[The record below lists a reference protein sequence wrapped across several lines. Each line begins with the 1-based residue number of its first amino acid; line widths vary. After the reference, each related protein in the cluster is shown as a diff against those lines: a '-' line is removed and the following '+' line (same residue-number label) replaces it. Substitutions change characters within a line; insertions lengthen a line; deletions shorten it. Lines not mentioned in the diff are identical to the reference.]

1 MMTRHRVKM
10 VAIPKALI
18 EDESLTC
25 YQRIVYLR
33 IAALEDGIEEIPS
46 DIFAKDLCCT
56 KDEIEQTIKSLVD
69 VGWLYESDG
78 AIGTNV
84 VKGGYNEEDEYI
96 L

>member
-10 VAIPKALI
+10 VAVPKALI
-18 EDESLTC
+18 ENELLTC
-25 YQRIVYLR
+25 YQRLVYLR
-33 IAALEDGIEEIPS
+33 IAALDDDIEEIPS
-46 DIFAKDLCCT
+46 DIFAKDLGCT
-56 KDEIEQTIKSLVD
+56 EDEIEKIIKSLVD
-69 VGWLYESDG
+69 VGWLFEKDG